1 MSSSRTLL
9 ECLPVEFECPVC
21 REPMTGENDGVEPMD
36 VCGSH
41 HLVCYGCARRIKVDG
56 DARCPTCRDPM
67 RNAFVRNTAARRLI
81 SAGVAFCKEVQEV
94 QQKMQVKEKA
104 PQPRGPTMEQHTNI
118 MRQLSQLQARMLDL
132 EENREMVSEQ
142 LSEVTGLARDTFASR
157 RVNLPADTDEDE
169 TFVPPP
175 ELLEQMGLREIPVT
189 EPPNNP
195 VEENVAQAPSP
206 ALEVPATAPPVPSR
220 QSAFRRATGR
230 PAPPQP
236 RTFGNRRVNQNSR
249 GIRAVRI
256 ARNRIASQVRTA
268 EETVYDATP
277 VQARPGNSTPTE
289 AQFAI
294 QANYFADPPLPRDSL
309 SAVTRDSLDVHA
321 RRLFLMTLDHQLPPR
336 FSHHYEIAYNWLSVI
351 NAHEDSRETHESTVR
366 AICATRNWRVWNR

>member
-1 MSSSRTLL
+1 
-9 ECLPVEFECPVC
+9 
-21 REPMTGENDGVEPMD
+21 
-36 VCGSH
+36 
-41 HLVCYGCARRIKVDG
+41 
-56 DARCPTCRDPM
+56 
-67 RNAFVRNTAARRLI
+67 
-81 SAGVAFCKEVQEV
+81 EVQEV

-309 SAVTRDSLDVHA
+309 SA
-321 RRLFLMTLDHQLPPR
+321 
-336 FSHHYEIAYNWLSVI
+336 
-351 NAHEDSRETHESTVR
+351 
-366 AICATRNWRVWNR
+366 